1 MLRLPIGR
9 RASDQKTGYGMTSEL
24 AGLCLVRACLS
35 YIGGVQSLW
44 KSDIVTGDFK
54 MFYGSFGDVSGPTE
68 NVKYQLVLPL
78 LYEIK
83 TS

>member
-1 MLRLPIGR
+1 M
-9 RASDQKTGYGMTSEL
+9 EE
-24 AGLCLVRACLS
+24 
-35 YIGGVQSLW
+35 VQSLW

-54 MFYGSFGDVSGPTE
+54 MFYGSFDDVSRSTE

-78 LYEIK
+78 VYKIK